1 MPRRVW
7 PQSVARVILRDS
19 YSESPGNRLKR
30 SQPQAGPA
38 LVRRQAAKRPDTLA
52 ATLFFHDYEGYLDFR
67 QWFEDVETG
76 LAGGLYVVEFTHP
89 LTGELLAVRLVP
101 ESDDAAFTAAPYQQA
116 ARAWSLPVKMEIMP

>member
-1 MPRRVW
+1 MPRRAW
-7 PQSVARVILRDS
+7 PQSVARVILRDG

-52 ATLFFHDYEGYLDFR
+52 AMLFFRTYGDYRDFQR
-67 QWFEDVETG
+67 WFENVETG
-76 LAGGLYVVEFTHP
+76 LAGGLYVVEFSHP